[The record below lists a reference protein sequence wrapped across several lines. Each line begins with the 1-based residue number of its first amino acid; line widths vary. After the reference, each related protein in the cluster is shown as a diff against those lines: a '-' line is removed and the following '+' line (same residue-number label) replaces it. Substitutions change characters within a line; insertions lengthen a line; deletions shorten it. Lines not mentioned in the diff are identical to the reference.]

1 GGATPPRLLC
11 PPDLPD
17 RLWWTY
23 RDREEELVA
32 VARRAWTTQ
41 QAGGAPLDRMAVV
54 FRRPLPY
61 LYLAP
66 KVFRDAG
73 LPYQTADAL
82 PLAAEPTAAALDLV
96 LDAVASRFT
105 RGTIVAPLRSP
116 HFVFVDAENGV
127 TRDAVSALD
136 RALSEARYLGDPE
149 ALAAL

>member
-1 GGATPPRLLC
+1 IEEGQVGRVGQVGLVGRVGGATPPRLLC

-66 KVFRDAG
+66 KVLGGAG
-73 LPYQTADAL
+73 LPYQTADAV
-82 PLAAEPTAAALDLV
+82 PLAAERAAG
-96 LDAVASRFT
+96 AVGVVRGAGASRLT
-105 RGTIVAPLRSP
+105 LGT
-116 HFVFVDAENGV
+116 GV
-127 TRDAVSALD
+127 
-136 RALSEARYLGDPE
+136 
-149 ALAAL
+149 